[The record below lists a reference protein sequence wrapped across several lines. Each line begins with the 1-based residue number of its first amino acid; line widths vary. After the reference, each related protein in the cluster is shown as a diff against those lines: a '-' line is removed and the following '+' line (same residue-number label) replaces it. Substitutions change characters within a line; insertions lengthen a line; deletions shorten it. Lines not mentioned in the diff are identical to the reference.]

1 MRAMP
6 DVRGDRS
13 AMKITVL
20 AGFGLTLGLWLYVGY
35 TVTGQIEAVEA
46 RAAGIAERYTHAQER
61 LSNVRQQ
68 VLLASI
74 AVRDA
79 LLDSAPDASPYLSQ
93 VQAMFASATAALDG
107 YEPLHG
113 SSAEHERVRRLRQE
127 VEEFYGVL
135 IRVLETAADGSN
147 VRPGDLLLDVLPKRD
162 SAVRFSDEVQA
173 LNRAAFIEQQAVIAD
188 MHTDIQ
194 QQVWTRLTVALA
206 LGLLIA
212 AGAAAHAGRLERRLQ
227 EQRALERAAALE
239 LKRLSAGLI
248 EAQERDFRTI
258 ARELHDE
265 VGQLLTAVK
274 VELSR
279 ASQKMGA
286 EADGPAPFVDT
297 ASALTDMALQAV
309 RDLSHLLHPA
319 VLDDLGLA
327 AALETSTREFGRRHR
342 VATDCRCEGLSDR
355 LSPEAELTAYRI
367 VQEALTNVARHAHA
381 TTCDVEVR
389 RTRDRVLIR
398 VSDDGVGFEPGAH
411 QRRGRGLGLI
421 SMRERVAQLQG
432 TLRVESAPGE
442 GTRVVATWPAAPVR
456 TSAQL
461 EQAEAA
467 AHSGAPGGHAE
478 AMHG

>member
-1 MRAMP
+1 
-6 DVRGDRS
+6 
-13 AMKITVL
+13 MKMTVL

-35 TVTGQIEAVEA
+35 TVTEQIEAVEA
-46 RAAGIAERYTHAQER
+46 RAAGIGARYTHAQER
-61 LSNVRQQ
+61 LSNVRHQ

-79 LLDSAPDASPYLSQ
+79 LLDPGPDASPYLSQ
-93 VQAMFASATAALDG
+93 VRAMFASTTTALDS
-107 YEPLHG
+107 YEPLLG
-113 SSAEHERVRRLRQE
+113 SSAEQERVRRLRQE

-135 IRVLETAADGSN
+135 IRVVETDAGGPN
-147 VRPGDLLLDVLPKRD
+147 VNPGDLLLDVLPKRD

-173 LNRAAFIEQQAVIAD
+173 LNRAAFIEQQAVIAAI
-188 MHTDIQ
+188 HTDIQ
-194 QQVWTRLTVALA
+194 QQVWTHLSVALA

-227 EQRALERAAALE
+227 AQRRLERATALE
-239 LKRLSAGLI
+239 LKKLSAGLI
-248 EAQERDFRTI
+248 EAQERDFRTV

-265 VGQLLTAVK
+265 VGQLLTAAK

-286 EADGPAPFVDT
+286 EPDGPAPLVDA
-297 ASALTDMALQAV
+297 ASALTDMALRAV
-309 RDLSHLLHPA
+309 RGLSHLLHPA

-355 LSPEAELTAYRI
+355 LPAEEELTAYRI

-389 RTRDRVLIR
+389 RTPDQIQVR
-398 VSDDGVGFEPGAH
+398 VSDDGVGFEPGAY
-411 QRRGRGLGLI
+411 QGRGRGLGLI

-442 GTRVVATWPAAPVR
+442 GTRVVAAWPAGPVPAPPHID
-456 TSAQL
+456 QP
-461 EQAEAA
+461 EA
-467 AHSGAPGGHAE
+467 AHSGAPAGREE